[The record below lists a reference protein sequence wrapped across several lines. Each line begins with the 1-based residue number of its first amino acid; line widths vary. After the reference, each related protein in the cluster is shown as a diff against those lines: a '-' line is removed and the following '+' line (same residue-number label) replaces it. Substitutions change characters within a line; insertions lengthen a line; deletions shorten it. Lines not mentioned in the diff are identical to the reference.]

1 MQASATTLET
11 IWRLLK
17 NLNIDLPYDPAI
29 PLSGI
34 YSKECDAGYSRG
46 RGQGGVIA
54 QTIYAHVNKLIKG
67 IQKIIITDKDT
78 EEGALIH
85 CW

>member
-1 MQASATTLET
+1 VE
-11 IWRLLK
+11 
-17 NLNIDLPYDPAI
+17 
-29 PLSGI
+29 
-34 YSKECDAGYSRG
+34 ERG

-54 QTIYAHVNKLIKG
+54 QTIYAHVNKLIKR
-67 IQKIIITDKDT
+67 IQKIIITNKDT